1 LKYLYVQRADSYQKL
16 SVISLLCVL
25 LVALAGC
32 GGSNTSA
39 SSSAPLPAAK
49 QILTFPNVGTT
60 DLSVLDPAMDPD
72 TSSLLAINM
81 LYSGLVRTNQNLQVV
96 PDQATW
102 QISTD
107 QKVYTFKLLP
117 YIKFSDGTPVTA
129 QTYVYSWTRALLPS
143 IGSDDALFLESPIVG
158 ASAVNSGKATTLAG
172 VKALDNYT
180 LQVTLTQPTPYFLA
194 ELANPLFY
202 PVNQKLIVRYG
213 EKNWTQHV
221 IGSGVGTGPFIVQQW
236 EHNVKMLFAP
246 NPYYYGHKTRLTA
259 VNMYFVNDPGI
270 AYETYRANEGDF
282 VWGLDQGD
290 QEGATGTRGFVQ
302 VPLLQTDA
310 LFFNATMP
318 PFNNAAIRQAFA
330 YAIDK
335 LGLVSTIFKDTVV
348 PASTIVPPGM
358 SGYQPD
364 YTGITLD
371 KKKARELLQSVY
383 PDPNAVP
390 PITFSYPTSQVSAQ
404 EAELLQYMW
413 KVGLGVQVQLRAIE
427 PTAYNDEMQ
436 NHLIQLGFVNW
447 TADYADPYDCLAL
460 NLLSTANNNVGE
472 WSNQQFDQDIMQAE
486 QLEGNAR
493 LALYD
498 KAEQIAISDAAWVP
512 LYYPTMAAI
521 IPSWVHGVTL
531 NGEGLYFGDWSG
543 VYVSAR

>member
-1 LKYLYVQRADSYQKL
+1 LKYLYTHYIYACHKL
-16 SVISLLCVL
+16 SVMILLSML
-25 LVALAGC
+25 LIALAGC
-32 GGSNTSA
+32 GGSSIAT
-39 SSSAPLPAAK
+39 SSAPLPAA
-49 QILTFPNVGTT
+49 QQVLTFPNVGTT

-72 TSSLLAINM
+72 TNSLLAINM

-102 QISTD
+102 QISAD

-129 QTYVYSWTRALLPS
+129 QTYVYSWTRALLPAM
-143 IGSDDALFLESPIVG
+143 GSDNALFWESPIEG
-158 ASAVNSGKATTLAG
+158 ADAVHSGKTTTFAG
-172 VKALDNYT
+172 VKALDDYT

-194 ELANPLFY
+194 ELSNPLFY
-202 PVNQKLIVRYG
+202 PVNQKLIDRYG
-213 EKNWTQHV
+213 EKDWTQHV
-221 IGSGVGTGPFIVQQW
+221 VGSGVGTGPFIVKQW
-236 EHNVKMLFAP
+236 EHNVKMLFVP
-246 NPYYYGHKTRLTA
+246 NPYYYGHKTRLA
-259 VNMYFVNDPGI
+259 MVDMYFVNDPGI

-282 VWGLDQGD
+282 IWGLDQGD
-290 QEGATGTRGFVQ
+290 QEGAIGTHGFVQ

-310 LFFNATMP
+310 LFFNVTAP
-318 PFNNAAIRQAFA
+318 PFNNVAVRQAFA

-335 LGLVSTIFKDTVV
+335 PGLASTIFKNTVV
-348 PASTIVPPGM
+348 PASTIIPPGM
-358 SGYQPD
+358 SGYQPN

-371 KKKARELLQSVY
+371 KKKAKELFQSVY
-383 PDPNAVP
+383 PDPNTVP
-390 PITFSYPTSQVSAQ
+390 PITFSYPTSLVSTQ

-427 PTAYNDEMQ
+427 PTAYNDELQ
-436 NHLIQLGFVNW
+436 QHLVQFGFINW
-447 TADYADPYDCLAL
+447 SADYADPYDCLAL
-460 NLLSTANNNVGE
+460 NLLSTASNNVGE

-486 QLEGNAR
+486 LLEGNAR

-498 KAEQIAISDAAWVP
+498 KAEQIAISNAAWVP

-531 NGEGLYFGDWSG
+531 NGEGLYTGDWSG
-543 VYVSAR
+543 VYVSAH